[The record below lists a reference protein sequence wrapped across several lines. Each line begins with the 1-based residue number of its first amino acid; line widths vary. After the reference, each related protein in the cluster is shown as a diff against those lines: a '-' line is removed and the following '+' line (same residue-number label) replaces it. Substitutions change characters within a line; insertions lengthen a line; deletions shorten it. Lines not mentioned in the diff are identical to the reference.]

1 MSTLL
6 SLLLLIA
13 ILGLVATAGTAVLCV
28 WGVRRL
34 GRATRARL
42 AVVPRPTGQPAAR
55 RSVLPGRGLV
65 EVRAWLPGPARQVT
79 AVRRDLGR
87 DVAAAVRAVRAG
99 RTAGRPVEELVPL
112 TARLRRAAAELD
124 LDLSVIASETDP
136 ADRRVLLAAE
146 RERIAVLRRSCS
158 QLRRAV
164 LLAGSATSGAQLPL
178 LVDEVDDEL
187 VRLGL
192 WAQAHAELLGR
203 HQR

>member
-6 SLLLLIA
+6 TLLLLTIV
-13 ILGLVATAGTAVLCV
+13 LGLVATAGAAVLCV

-34 GRATRARL
+34 GRTALARL
-42 AVVPRPTGQPAAR
+42 AAVKRPTRQPA
-55 RSVLPGRGLV
+55 RSLLPGRGLV
-65 EVRAWLPGPARQVT
+65 EIRAWLPGPARQVT
-79 AVRRDLGR
+79 AIRRDLGR
-87 DVAAAVRAVRAG
+87 DVAAAVRAVQAG

-124 LDLSVIASETDP
+124 LDLSVIAAEPD
-136 ADRRVLLAAE
+136 AIGRGDLLAAE

-164 LLAGSATSGAQLPL
+164 LLAGSATSGAQLPQ

-203 HQR
+203 HQP

>member
-6 SLLLLIA
+6 TLLLLTIV
-13 ILGLVATAGTAVLCV
+13 LGLVTTAGAAVLCV

-34 GRATRARL
+34 GRTALARL
-42 AVVPRPTGQPAAR
+42 AAVKRPTRQPA
-55 RSVLPGRGLV
+55 RSQLPGRGLV
-65 EVRAWLPGPARQVT
+65 EIRAWLPGPGRQVT
-79 AVRRDLGR
+79 AIRRDLGR
-87 DVAAAVRAVRAG
+87 DVAAAVRAVQAG
-99 RTAGRPVEELVPL
+99 RAAGRPVEELVPL

-124 LDLSVIASETDP
+124 LDLSVIAAEPD
-136 ADRRVLLAAE
+136 AIGRGDLLAAE

-164 LLAGSATSGAQLPL
+164 LLAGSATSGAQLIE
-178 LVDEVDDEL
+178 EVDDEL

-203 HQR
+203 HQP

>member
-6 SLLLLIA
+6 SLLLLTF
-13 ILGLVATAGTAVLCV
+13 ILGLVATVGVAVLCV

-42 AVVPRPTGQPAAR
+42 AAVERPIRPP
-55 RSVLPGRGLV
+55 VLALPPSRGLV

-112 TARLRRAAAELD
+112 TSRLRRAAAELD
-124 LDLSVIASETDP
+124 LDLSVIAGEPD
-136 ADRRVLLAAE
+136 AVGRGDLLAAE
-146 RERIAVLRRSCS
+146 GERIAVLRRSCS

-164 LLAGSATSGAQLPL
+164 LLAGSTTSGGQLPR
-178 LVDEVDDEL
+178 LVGEVDDEL

-192 WAQAHAELLGR
+192 WAQAHDELLGR
-203 HQR
+203 HRR

>member
-6 SLLLLIA
+6 TLLLLTIV
-13 ILGLVATAGTAVLCV
+13 LGLVAAAGAAVLCV
-28 WGVRRL
+28 WGLRRL
-34 GRATRARL
+34 GRTALARL
-42 AVVPRPTGQPAAR
+42 AVARRQPAR
-55 RSVLPGRGLV
+55 LLLPGRGLV
-65 EVRAWLPGPARQVT
+65 EIRAWLPGPARQVT
-79 AVRRDLGR
+79 AIRRDLGR
-87 DVAAAVRAVRAG
+87 DVAAAVRAVQAG
-99 RTAGRPVEELVPL
+99 RAAGRPVEELVPL

-124 LDLSVIASETDP
+124 LDLSVIAAEPDEIGRE
-136 ADRRVLLAAE
+136 DLLAAE

-164 LLAGSATSGAQLPL
+164 LLAGSATSGAQLPQ

-203 HQR
+203 HRR

>member
-6 SLLLLIA
+6 TLLLLA
-13 ILGLVATAGTAVLCV
+13 IVLGLVAAVGAAVLCV
-28 WGVRRL
+28 WGLRRL
-34 GRATRARL
+34 GRTALARL
-42 AVVPRPTGQPAAR
+42 AVTRRQPAR
-55 RSVLPGRGLV
+55 LLLPGRGLV
-65 EVRAWLPGPARQVT
+65 EIRAWLPGPARQVT
-79 AVRRDLGR
+79 AIRRDLGR
-87 DVAAAVRAVRAG
+87 DVAAAVRAVQAG
-99 RTAGRPVEELVPL
+99 RAAGRPVEELVLL

-124 LDLSVIASETDP
+124 LDLSVIAAEPDEIGRE
-136 ADRRVLLAAE
+136 DLLAAE

-164 LLAGSATSGAQLPL
+164 LLAGSATSGAQLPQ

-203 HQR
+203 HHP